1 MDTLSIISQLLDEK
15 NISQQ
20 ELCTFLGIG
29 KQAFTNW
36 KSGHTKSYKKYLPQ
50 IADFFG
56 VSVDYLLGKEKK
68 PSAESEELI
77 KKLLEGN
84 TNKAHYIMFGGAAP
98 EVREIPPEAEAIIKS
113 VLETFDK
120 KNTD

>member
-1 MDTLSIISQLLDEK
+1 MFWEIFTQLCANIGESPNKVAKKLSIASGTVTE
-15 NISQQ
+15 
-20 ELCTFLGIG
+20 
-29 KQAFTNW
+29 W
-36 KSGHTKSYKKYLPQ
+36 KKGRIPQNATLKKL
-50 IADFFG
+50 ADFFG

>member
-56 VSVDYLLGKEKK
+56 VSVDYLLGKEEKK
-68 PSAESEELI
+68 EKLPATNEEFIAMLREYNKGTAQVFFCGADGEVVELSPEEQAMLKGLLNLR
-77 KKLLEGN
+77 KK
-84 TNKAHYIMFGGAAP
+84 K
-98 EVREIPPEAEAIIKS
+98 
-113 VLETFDK
+113 D
-120 KNTD
+120 